1 MKALILSLLLLVSLC
16 PVANAA
22 QSNTLPSKE
31 SNPVELNIW
40 GAANFDAIEP
50 LLKAYQAQFPEI
62 TIVYV
67 EHSSLELFN
76 RVLSL
81 QPTDKKPDVLMSP
94 AMDLQF
100 KLVNDG
106 YAKPYQSEVTDAL
119 PNWAKWRDEAFG
131 FTFEPIVMVIN
142 QDILGH
148 RAMPESRESLLSL
161 IREQSPLVQGKIGLS
176 DIETVGLGYL
186 TWFHDSQQSRT
197 YGRLLE
203 AFGSHHAQLYPNSSA
218 MLQALLRGEI
228 FIAYNVLGAY
238 AFEWSQ
244 AYPWIKTVMPTD
256 YTSAVMRTAFI
267 FREAKNLQ
275 QAQGFIDFL
284 LSDDGQTVLAQA
296 SSLIPLSENAMGP
309 NSLLE
314 IRRKPH
320 GIFRPIVFGLPL
332 LVQTDQAKRA
342 LLLEEWRH
350 AMRTAP

>member
-1 MKALILSLLLLVSLC
+1 MKALLLSLMLLVSLC

-22 QSNTLPSKE
+22 QLNMLPSKE
-31 SNPVELNIW
+31 SNQVELNIW

-50 LLKAYQAQFPEI
+50 LLKAYQAQSPDT

-76 RVLSL
+76 RVLSI
-81 QPTDKKPDVLMSP
+81 QPTDKKPDVIMSP

-106 YAKPYQSEVTDAL
+106 YAMPYRSEVTDAL
-119 PNWAKWRDEAFG
+119 PQWAKWRDEAFG

-142 QDILGH
+142 QDILGNL
-148 RAMPESRESLLSL
+148 AMPESREALLSL
-161 IREQSPLVQGKIGLS
+161 IRERSPLVQGKVGLS

-218 MLQALLRGEI
+218 MLQALLRGDI
-228 FIAYNVLGAY
+228 FIAYNVLGSY

-244 AYPWIKTVMPTD
+244 NYPWIRTVMPTD
-256 YTSAVMRTAFI
+256 YTSVVMRTAFI
-267 FREAKNLQ
+267 YHEASNMP
-275 QAQGFIDFL
+275 QAEFFLDYL
-284 LSDDGQTVLAQA
+284 LSDDGQNILATA
-296 SSLIPLSENAMGP
+296 SSLIPLSESVTGTS
-309 NSLLE
+309 SLSE
-314 IRRKPH
+314 IRRRPH
-320 GIFRPIVFGLPL
+320 GIFRPIPFGLPL
-332 LVQTDQAKRA
+332 LVQTDQAKRS

-350 AMRTAP
+350 AMRIGP